1 MCFLCSCIIVSFVT
15 VLQATSSDTA
25 MKIPFQRKHSLTPA
39 SLLTEA
45 QLSKPADVD
54 TVRQEALPTSPYDS
68 TSSALPALE
77 DATQLRLDY
86 ETVLP
91 RHQAQSTIGGRDS
104 SSACTVI
111 SVLFIRHVLHSA
123 QSGEVNLP
131 DECLCTLMR
140 KGNDEYDFRKLK
152 TMLSVDDVLGFEPS
166 LGIQSISHRNYLP
179 TELHRLVETLSDY
192 AKHSSSLCCGAV
204 LVTPPYTHSV
214 CCVSDEFFL
223 FDSHF
228 HLSGTKGALLAR
240 LPMQFAVA
248 YLKTFFAFHYPTV
261 FKQSNYSLASG
272 TIDVEFVKL
281 EW

>member
-1 MCFLCSCIIVSFVT
+1 MSSKGPHL
-15 VLQATSSDTA
+15 TSSNTVV
-25 MKIPFQRKHSLTPA
+25 KTPIQRKDSLTPA
-39 SLLTEA
+39 SLLPEA
-45 QLSKPADVD
+45 QVSKPADAD
-54 TVRQEALPTSPYDS
+54 TVRQEALLASSRNS
-68 TSSALPALE
+68 TSSTLPALE

-131 DECLCTLMR
+131 DECLCSLMR
-140 KGNDEYDFRKLK
+140 KGNDEYESRKLK
-152 TMLSVDDVLGFEPS
+152 TLLSVDDVLGFQPS
-166 LGIQSISHRNYLP
+166 LGIQSISHSNYLP
-179 TELHRLVETLSDY
+179 TELHRFVETLSDY
-192 AKHSSSLCCGAV
+192 AKHSSRLCCGAV
-204 LVTPPYTHSV
+204 LVVTPYTYSV
-214 CCVSDEFFL
+214 CCVREEFFL
-223 FDSHF
+223 FDSHL

-248 YLKTFFAFHYPTV
+248 YLKTFFAFHYPTA
-261 FKQSNYSLASG
+261 FKQSSYSLASG

-281 EW
+281 ER